1 MKKILTKIIVSSVL
15 SGLLTISCCMP
26 TGAFEPAWEIS
37 VKQPNGEELIIEE
50 NCWPTYDEMG
60 NQTVFFYYTDHY
72 GHVIVKNETTEYY
85 VYAKVENKQLVP
97 GDVIVTDEIMNNY
110 EDMNKIQIQDYF
122 NADENSKY
130 PDDFRDKEM
139 DLIYSQTESPIDLGN
154 KQLFVTG
161 NCTMVPFRAFSDS
174 YIANEKKN
182 YSFAKNYV
190 SDISWN
196 GDTQEITAKIGG
208 EGYGIVRFKVND
220 NKVYIG
226 NDEHYLAVAPV
237 NIEGTVYV
245 PLGFACRAITKGYNF
260 EKIIK
265 NEKVEIEIW

>member
-26 TGAFEPAWEIS
+26 TGAFEELRELR
-37 VKQPNGEELIIEE
+37 VKQPNGEKLIIYE
-50 NCWPTYDEMG
+50 NYLRIYDEMG
-60 NQTVFFYYTDHY
+60 NRSVFCYYTDYY
-72 GHVIVKNETTEYY
+72 GHVIVKNDTTEYY
-85 VYAKVENKQLVP
+85 VYANVENKQLVP
-97 GDVIVTDEIMNNY
+97 GYVIVTDKTMNNY
-110 EDMNKIQIQDYF
+110 EDMNKIKIQEYF

-130 PDDFRDKEM
+130 PNDFRNKEM
-139 DLIYSQTESPIDLGN
+139 DLIYSETKYPIDLGN

-245 PLGFACRAITKGYNF
+245 PLEFACKVITKGYNF

-265 NEKVEIEIW
+265 NEKVEIYIR